1 MSGTKV
7 ASETPGDPQIA
18 GKPASTLK
26 AKLYGLRGSAPTFCA
41 ELMLRHKGISY
52 RRANLIPGRHRRS
65 LPAKGFPGGT
75 VPALTLNGSRV
86 QTNRAIARTLDELVP
101 DPPLFPA
108 DPAARTDVEEAERFI
123 DEVLQQAT
131 RRMILWSLTLDP
143 DSVKP
148 HPANGRLLV
157 PRNAWLRARL
167 MPRAFEQYGVTAAV
181 VGEDFAELNTRLD
194 RIDAYVANGVL
205 NGPQPTAADFEVAP
219 LIAALMGFEDGG
231 AKIAQ
236 RPVAALVTRVMP
248 GR

>member
-1 MSGTKV
+1 MSSTNAVSK
-7 ASETPGDPQIA
+7 TPGDPPIA
-18 GKPASTLK
+18 GQPASPLK

-52 RRANLIPGRHRRS
+52 RRANLIPGRHRKS

-75 VPALTLNGSRV
+75 VPALTLNGSHV
-86 QTNRAIARTLDELVP
+86 QTNRAIARRLDELVP
-101 DPPLFPA
+101 DPPLFPV
-108 DPAARTDVEEAERFI
+108 DPAARAAVEEAERFI

-131 RRMILWSLTLDP
+131 RRMILWSLTVDP

-157 PRNAWLRARL
+157 PRNAWLRGRL
-167 MPRAFEQYGVTAAV
+167 MPRVFEQYGVTAEV
-181 VGEDFAELNTRLD
+181 VREDFAELSARLD
-194 RIDAYVANGVL
+194 RIDAYVAEGVL
-205 NGPQPTAADFEVAP
+205 NGPQLTAADFEVAP
-219 LIAALMGFEDGG
+219 LIAALMGLEDGG
-231 AKIAQ
+231 AKIAR